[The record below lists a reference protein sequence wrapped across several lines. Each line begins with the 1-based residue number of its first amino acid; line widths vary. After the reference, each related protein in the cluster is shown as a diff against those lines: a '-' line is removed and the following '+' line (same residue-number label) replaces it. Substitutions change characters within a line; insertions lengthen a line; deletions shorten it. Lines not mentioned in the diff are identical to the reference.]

1 MEKVQILKQEKG
13 ITLIVLAVSVIVL
26 AILAVTVAYNGTS
39 GLDTASKQAFIS
51 ELQMVQAKVNT
62 IYEKRKISESDK
74 RYYDAIGRDIS
85 YLNQTKLNEALGG
98 TPREGFKYYMPEDLE
113 RLELSNITQAVLI
126 NYDTREVISY
136 EGLEIDGKKY
146 YKLAQISDYLGR
158 NITQEDSSATVA
170 TPSFT
175 LESTKLETSK
185 WKITIKN
192 VKYSSD
198 SVGLASVKYKLST
211 SSNWMITNQFE
222 IEVTK
227 AGQYEV
233 KVIDTAGKE
242 KTVQI
247 TI

>member
-26 AILAVTVAYNGTS
+26 AILAVTVVYNGTS
-39 GLDTASKQAFIS
+39 GLDTANKQAFIS
-51 ELQMVQAKVNT
+51 ELQMIQAKVNT
-62 IYEKRKISESDK
+62 IYEKRKISASDK
-74 RYYDAIGRDIS
+74 SYYDAIGRDIS
-85 YLNQTKLNEALGG
+85 YLNQTKLEEALKD

-126 NYDTREVISY
+126 NYDTRQVISY
-136 EGLEIDGKKY
+136 EGIEIDGKKY
-146 YKLAQISDYLGR
+146 HKLEQLSDYLGR
-158 NITQEDSSATVA
+158 NIVQDNPSDTVA
-170 TPSFT
+170 TPSFS

-185 WKITIKN
+185 WKIMIKN
-192 VKYSSD
+192 VKYSSNN
-198 SVGLASVKYKLST
+198 VGLASVKYKLST
-211 SSNWMITNQFE
+211 SSNWTITNQLE

-227 AGQYEV
+227 AGQYEI

-242 KTVQI
+242 KTLQI